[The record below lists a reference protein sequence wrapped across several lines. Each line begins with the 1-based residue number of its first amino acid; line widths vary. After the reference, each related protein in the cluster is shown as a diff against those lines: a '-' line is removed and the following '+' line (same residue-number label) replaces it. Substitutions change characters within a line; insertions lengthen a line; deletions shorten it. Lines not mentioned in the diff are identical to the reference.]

1 MALAVILAMLPF
13 RGIQLAYVT
22 PAEDYEN
29 PLQTL
34 RSPSRVFEYT
44 ATQPERMGRVS
55 LAAIF
60 GPLEPRS
67 FKEPLSM
74 WSPLRPEKHPEE
86 QPAPFKIGGL
96 DLPMV
101 TFEGAYDKGVDRLA
115 SLLVG
120 HYGSEIYPVVLPVR
134 QVILSVMVTTCSV
147 LF

>member
-1 MALAVILAMLPF
+1 
-13 RGIQLAYVT
+13 
-22 PAEDYEN
+22 
-29 PLQTL
+29 
-34 RSPSRVFEYT
+34 
-44 ATQPERMGRVS
+44 
-55 LAAIF
+55 
-60 GPLEPRS
+60 
-67 FKEPLSM
+67 M

-120 HYGSEIYPVVLPVR
+120 HYGSEIYPVVLSVR